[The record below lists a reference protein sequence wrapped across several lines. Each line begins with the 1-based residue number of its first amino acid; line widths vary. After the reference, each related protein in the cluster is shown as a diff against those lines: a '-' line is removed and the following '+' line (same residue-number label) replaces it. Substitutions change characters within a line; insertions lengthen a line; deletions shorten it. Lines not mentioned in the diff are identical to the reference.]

1 MNAVSMR
8 YGFFLPAI
16 FLISF
21 VAVGWQ
27 IVLMRCLLIA
37 RYHHFSFLV
46 ISCALLGFGAG
57 GAILAV
63 GGAWFEKNSE
73 KVLRWGTLLFALCLP
88 ACFRVGEMLP
98 LNVYFPPVAWGSTI
112 AWWALFWVI
121 HSLPFLFAGLL
132 IGLALMVG
140 KAEVPGIYAS
150 NLVGSAAGAIGSIV
164 LLAYFPANGLVLVL
178 SLVVLV
184 SGMFLVFASRTGSAS
199 YLWALAG
206 TAIIVSVG
214 LTLPP
219 DRLFPLNVDQ
229 YKPLAYVQQLEKQG
243 AAERLISR
251 SGPRGRIDVFSSS
264 LFHSLLA
271 LTSREAPPPMDMLL
285 VDGFQVGSILEITS
299 ENDAK
304 FLESALYSLPY
315 RIIVPQRVL
324 ILGETG
330 GVHTWTARLTPAD
343 SITVVQPDAN
353 IVRVLQ
359 EHSSRVFDDPRVR
372 IGVQEPRAFLDST
385 DELFDVIQFAGLEG
399 FAAGSGGIGGL
410 RQDYLATVEGYGKS
424 LSRLS
429 ERGIACVVRGIQEPA
444 RDNLKIIAT
453 WIEAL
458 ERAGAKAPGNHLL
471 LARDELSFVTLV
483 GRSEFTDTEVNAFRE
498 AARKMSSEVEWF
510 PGVRPEDTNKIHVLP
525 GPGGQSW
532 YHEAVKKLLSG
543 NREEFLDTWLFRI
556 EPACDDSP
564 FFYDFFKWRS
574 LPRLAEVFGPLWPA
588 RAEMGFLVLLISLL
602 WAVTF
607 ASILIPGPAILLVRS
622 AEGPSFRYVMSLA
635 GYFGCLGI
643 GFMFVEMSFV
653 QIFTRFFGDPVIAAG
668 VVVGTFLFFAGIGSF
683 CSSSV
688 SCSIPGG
695 IVSVACIIGFLI
707 LAFAVAFPLL
717 LESAAGASEFF
728 KYSIGI
734 GVMAVPAFFMGMPF
748 PSGLL
753 KVHKN
758 AAPAVP
764 LAWAI
769 NGFASVISACAAVLI
784 AMVWGFSALLVSA
797 ATVYLIA
804 GGLSRRMG

>member
-1 MNAVSMR
+1 MNSVSLR
-8 YGFFLPAI
+8 YGPLLAAI
-16 FLISF
+16 FLVSF

-57 GAILAV
+57 GAMLAS
-63 GGAWFEKNSE
+63 GRAWFEKNSE
-73 KVLRWGTLLFALCLP
+73 KVLRWGTLLLALSLP
-88 ACFRVGEMLP
+88 VCFRVGELLP
-98 LNVYFPPVAWGSTI
+98 LNVYFPPVAWGSTV
-112 AWWALFWVI
+112 AWWTLFWVI
-121 HSLPFLFAGLL
+121 HSLPFLLAGLL
-132 IGLALMVG
+132 IGLALMEG
-140 KAEVPGIYAS
+140 KEQVPGIYAS
-150 NLVGSAAGAIGSIV
+150 NLAGSAAGAIGSIV
-164 LLAYFPANGLVLVL
+164 LLVYAPANGLVLVL
-178 SLVVLV
+178 SLVVLA
-184 SGMFLVFASRTGSAS
+184 SGGFLLFATRTGKAS
-199 YLWALAG
+199 YAWGLAG
-206 TAIIVSVG
+206 AAIIVSAG

-243 AAERLISR
+243 AAEKLISR

-271 LTSREAPPPMDMLL
+271 LSSREAPPPMDMLL
-285 VDGFQVGSILEITS
+285 LDGFQVGSVLKIRAEG
-299 ENDAK
+299 EAR

-315 RIIVPQRVL
+315 KTIPPKRVL

-353 IVRVLQ
+353 IVKVLQ
-359 EHSSRVFDDPRVR
+359 EHSSHVFDDPRIR
-372 IGVQEPRAFLDST
+372 IGAYEPRAFLDST
-385 DELFDVIQFAGLEG
+385 HEMFDVIQFAGLEG

-410 RQDYLATVEGYGKS
+410 REDYLATLEGYGKS
-424 LSRLS
+424 LARLS
-429 ERGIACVVRGIQEPA
+429 TRGIACVVRGIQEPP

-458 ERAGAKAPGNHLL
+458 ERAGAKKPGNHLL

-498 AARKMSSEVEWF
+498 AARKMSWEVEWF
-510 PGVRPEDTNKIHVLP
+510 PGVRPEETNRIHVLP
-525 GPGGQSW
+525 GPGGKSW
-532 YHEAVKKLLSG
+532 YHEAVNKLLSG
-543 NREEFLDTWLFRI
+543 NRQEFLDAWLFRI
-556 EPACDDSP
+556 EPARDDSP

-588 RAEMGFLVLLISLL
+588 RTEMGFLVLLISLL

-622 AEGPSFRYVMSLA
+622 AEGPSSKYVIILA
-635 GYFGCLGI
+635 GYFGCLGV

-683 CSSSV
+683 YSSTV
-688 SCSIPGG
+688 SRSIPGG
-695 IVSVACIIGFLI
+695 IVSVSCIIGFLV
-707 LAFAVAFPLL
+707 LAFSFVFPVL
-717 LESAAGASEFF
+717 LESAAGASEFL
-728 KYSIGI
+728 KYVIGI
-734 GVMAVPAFFMGMPF
+734 GVMAAPAFFMGMPF

-753 KVHKN
+753 KVHEN
-758 AAPAVP
+758 VAPAVP

-797 ATVYLIA
+797 AVAYLIA